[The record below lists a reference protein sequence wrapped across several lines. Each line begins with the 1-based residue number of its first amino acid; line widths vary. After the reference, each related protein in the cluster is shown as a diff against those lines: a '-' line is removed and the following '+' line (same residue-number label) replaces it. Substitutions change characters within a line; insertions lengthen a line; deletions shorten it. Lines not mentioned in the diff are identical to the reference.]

1 MLNDRQI
8 NSIFK
13 IAECGSINQAAS
25 KLYISS
31 SALIQQLNIIEQ
43 QLGFKFFKRNT
54 KGVELT
60 EAGKY
65 FVDETKLLYIKL
77 NNIIDNAKEIEQTRS
92 NKINIG
98 YVSIIPEKPILDL
111 YKSLKIYNKDLSVS
125 LIRLDITEVNSVV
138 DKEVVDCVL
147 TPDIIR
153 PEDKNYVSTRLLHNR
168 PCICVTPDSPLS
180 SKKRIS
186 INDLNDMDIVFP
198 RRGRFHFYDKF
209 EDDLRNS
216 GIKFKKIEAVDYLLA
231 EAYVDNAK
239 RCRLAT
245 YTVEGSTLKYIPIK
259 EDVYFNIY
267 LLCKKDKYPSLIKY
281 FKP

>member
-43 QLGFKFFKRNT
+43 QLGFKVFKRNT

-216 GIKFKKIEAVDYLLA
+216 GIKFNKIEAVDYLLA

-245 YTVEGSTLKYIPIK
+245 YTVEGSALKYIPIK

>member
-1 MLNDRQI
+1 MLSDRQI
-8 NSIFK
+8 HSILK

-25 KLYISS
+25 RLYISS
-31 SALIQQLNIIEQ
+31 SALIQQLNTIEQ
-43 QLGFKFFKRNT
+43 QLGFKVFKRNT
-54 KGVELT
+54 RGVELT

-65 FVDETKLLYIKL
+65 FVNETKLLYIKL
-77 NNIIDNAKEIEQTRS
+77 NSIIDNAKEIEQSRT

-111 YKSLKIYNKDLSVS
+111 YKSLKENNKNLSVS
-125 LIRLDITEVNSVV
+125 LIRLDIIDVYPVL
-138 DKEVVDCVL
+138 DKEVADCVL
-147 TPDIIR
+147 TPDISR
-153 PEDKNYVSTRLLHNR
+153 PEDKNYVPTRLLHNR

-180 SKKRIS
+180 SKERIS

-216 GIKFKKIEAVDYLLA
+216 GIKFNKIVAVDYLLA

-267 LLCKKDKYPSLIKY
+267 LLCKKDKYPSVIKY
-281 FKP
+281 FKL